1 MHAICSIYKMKIIKL
16 LPFLLLL
23 LPGCTKIKEPEFR
36 RVGNFHLR
44 NFGLQNAV
52 IAFDVTY
59 FNPNNFGVTVKEAE
73 ADVYLDTI
81 YLGKFIQ
88 DSTIIV
94 KKNGEFSIPLSGS
107 VMLQTVLNLN
117 LQELSQREVLL
128 KANGSVKVG
137 KAGIFVTKPFTYNGK
152 HRIEDIGFPR

>member
-1 MHAICSIYKMKIIKL
+1 MHAICFVYKMKTTKL
-16 LPFLLLL
+16 LPFLLLSL
-23 LPGCTKIKEPEFR
+23 AGCAKIKEPEFR
-36 RVGNFHLR
+36 RVDNFHLK

-88 DSTIIV
+88 DSSIVV
-94 KKNGEFSIPLSGS
+94 KKNGDFSIPLSGS
-107 VMLQTVLNLN
+107 VMLRTVLNLN
-117 LQELSQREVLL
+117 LQELSQREVSLN
-128 KANGSVKVG
+128 ANGSVKVG

-152 HRIEDIGFPR
+152 HRIEDISFPR